1 MIHLFLVPV
10 IVDPGLTQVAMR
22 RLAQYSICRN
32 GKPHLVISEEN
43 QAVTGVTANLFSYRG
58 LCDPGDLNHLSLN

>member
-22 RLAQYSICRN
+22 KPAQFTSFRM
-32 GKPHLVISEEN
+32 GRPDWFISGEEN
-43 QAVTGVTANLFSYRG
+43 QVEHRHVACQFILVSRFV
-58 LCDPGDLNHLSLN
+58 